1 VRIAASKRNE
11 RVRSRRERETVHQR
25 AAKVLYSGLRLSSA
39 ASVNAIENGTIESKH
54 YATTMRSE

>member
-1 VRIAASKRNE
+1 
-11 RVRSRRERETVHQR
+11 VHQR